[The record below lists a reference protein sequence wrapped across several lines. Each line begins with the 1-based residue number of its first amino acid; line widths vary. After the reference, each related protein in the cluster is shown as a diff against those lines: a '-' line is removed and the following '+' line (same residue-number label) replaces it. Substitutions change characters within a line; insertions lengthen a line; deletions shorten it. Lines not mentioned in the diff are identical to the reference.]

1 MALVKYNNNSISAV
15 TATAIPSGSL
25 VPIKTLAAS
34 SSATLSFVH
43 GTDGVVL
50 DSTYPIYKFEFIN
63 IHSSGDYNTFRIQ
76 FSSDGGSSYGLTKTT
91 TLFGAEH
98 DEDNSG
104 GTLAYETGQDLAQS
118 TNYQR
123 LADALGNDDDQSGSG
138 ELWLYNPSSTTFVK
152 HFMSRFQ
159 YYGNDGEDLT
169 ADTYVAGYVN
179 TTNVVNAVKFYLGTG
194 TIDSGKIKLYGI
206 KDS

>member
-1 MALVKYNNNSISAV
+1 MALLFANNNSLSEITELPSSISGGALNLISTQ
-15 TATAIPSGSL
+15 TASASASIEFTSG
-25 VPIKTLAAS
+25 I
-34 SSATLSFVH
+34 
-43 GTDGVVL
+43 
-50 DSTYPIYKFEFIN
+50 DSTYDVYVFKFIN
-63 IHSSGDYNTFRIQ
+63 IHSSGDYNTFRTQ

-98 DEDNSG
+98 DEDDSG

-169 ADTYVAGYVN
+169 ADTYVAGYIN
-179 TTNVVNAVKFYLGTG
+179 TINAVNAVKFYLGAG
-194 TIDSGKIKLYGI
+194 TIDSGDIKLYGV
-206 KDS
+206 S